1 MTGAGGGPMV
11 IAVDG
16 PSASG
21 KGTVARQLAR
31 HYGLPHLDTG
41 LLYRAVG
48 MALPRSGAAPDD
60 AAAAAAIARA
70 LDPSGFDEHALR
82 SAQAGA
88 AAAAVAAM
96 PAVRRALLDLQRGFA
111 AQPGG
116 AVLDGR
122 DIGTVI
128 CPDAAAKLWVTA
140 SAQERARRRWR
151 ELEARGEPIPYE
163 QVLAQLAERDARDA
177 GRKDAPAKP
186 AEDAVLLD
194 TTHLGIDAAFA
205 EARRIVDAALQG
217 RGA

>member
-1 MTGAGGGPMV
+1 MTRRAVV

-21 KGTVARQLAR
+21 KGTVAKQLAR

-48 MALPRSGAAPDD
+48 VGALRAGADPGD
-60 AAAAAAIARA
+60 AAAAEAVARA
-70 LDPSGFDEHALR
+70 LDPASFDEHELR
-82 SAQAGA
+82 SAGAGA
-88 AAAAVAAM
+88 AAAQVAAM
-96 PAVRRALLDLQRGFA
+96 PGVRRALLDLQRNFA
-111 AQPGG
+111 AQAGG

-128 CPDAAAKLWVTA
+128 CPDADAKLWVTA
-140 SAQERARRRWR
+140 SPEERARRRWR
-151 ELEARGEPIPYE
+151 ELDARGEPIAYE

-177 GRKDAPAKP
+177 SRADAPAKP
-186 AEDAVLLD
+186 ADDAHLLD
-194 TTHLGIDAAFA
+194 TTHLSIDAAFA

>member
-1 MTGAGGGPMV
+1 MMRRIL

-21 KGTVARQLAR
+21 KGTVARQLAA

-48 MALPRSGAAPDD
+48 AALARNTVTGGWTPDD
-60 AAAAAAIARA
+60 AEAAERAASA
-70 LDPSGFDEHALR
+70 LDPAAFDEHELR
-82 SAQAGA
+82 SAAAGA
-88 AAAAVAAM
+88 AAAFVAAM
-96 PAVRRALLDLQRGFA
+96 PGVRRALLALQRDFA
-111 AQPGG
+111 ARSGG

-128 CPDAAAKLWVTA
+128 CPDADAKLWVTA
-140 SAQERARRRWR
+140 SAEERARRRWR
-151 ELEARGEPIPYE
+151 ELEGRGEPASYE
-163 QVLAQLAERDARDA
+163 AVLAQLRERDRRDA
-177 GRKDAPAKP
+177 TRADAPAVP
-186 AEDAVLLD
+186 AGDAVLLD
-194 TTHLGIDAAFA
+194 TTDLDIEAAFA